1 MADLPDDEDDLEAG
15 DMEQSL
21 QIHLKLASGY
31 FGDSEERDEIDV
43 LKEMLEDALDDDEVG
58 MLDGWDYGMHECTI
72 YMYGPD
78 AEALWTTAKPIIDSY
93 RHIIAGGKALL
104 QLGPPERGT
113 KEKIIPLDGGEPR
126 VRYVW

>member
-1 MADLPDDEDDLEAG
+1 MEDLPETGNDDDG
-15 DMEQSL
+15 MEQSL

-43 LKEMLEDALDDDEVG
+43 LKHMLEDALEDDETG
-58 MLDGWDYGMHECTI
+58 MLDGWDYGMNECTI

-78 AEALWTTAKPIIDSY
+78 ADALWATAKPIIDSY

-104 QLGPPERGT
+104 RLGPPERGT